1 MEGNINNY
9 INNGKLY
16 ITDSTI
22 HDESDEKYYELKMI
36 TGNDIPVFLSCK
48 KLYEDQEERYVY
60 DISSMISLSEYAKNK
75 PLTMLELE
83 ILLESLDESRE
94 MVEKYLLSI
103 EGLILDPELVFYDRN
118 SKKIKYCFYPWND
131 KECFSTYTKIA
142 EFLLS
147 AIDYSDE
154 EAVKVAY
161 ELYANVLNK
170 NYAFTDLINHENT
183 KADEPV
189 ISTNV
194 DTCDVAGNDEKY
206 RGYDMAESKRE
217 KLEEKGRFE
226 EMPERGAKHM
236 SLGPM
241 SIICLTAL
249 CLIITFILALLI
261 WSRRLFLLI
270 FANMKVLSVTVA
282 TLSILAY
289 IPIVN
294 MLDISRYKK
303 ELRQM

>member
-16 ITDSTI
+16 ITDSMI
-22 HDESDEKYYELKMI
+22 HDESDEKYYEFKMI

-48 KLYEDQEERYVY
+48 KLYEDQEELYVY

-131 KECFSTYTKIA
+131 KDCFSTYTKIA

-183 KADEPV
+183 KADESV

-194 DTCDVAGNDEKY
+194 DTCDVVGNDERY

-236 SLGPM
+236 SLGPT

-249 CLIITFILALLI
+249 CLTITFILALLI
-261 WSRRLFLLI
+261 WSRRLFVLI

-282 TLSILAY
+282 MLSILAY